1 MSIPNLPVNFKDDIL
16 AASNPKRKYQQT
28 FNSDGSV
35 SLEDV
40 TVYTQ
45 QGSDFGASQVNQTNG
60 AINNIYNERIID
72 LDELELVTEPGFFVD
87 ALAVKELNDK
97 LPVVLYDND
106 DTPAKGAITLSESSA
121 NFTRLKIFYKNTNGF
136 YGSVDVYNPN
146 GKTVTL
152 LNFAYGDVDNTDPMI
167 LKFRVIDISDNKI
180 DTSQSSSGTYVT
192 GEQRLSE
199 GRHYT
204 KGNFIVITQVLG
216 YRG

>member
-45 QGSDFGASQVNQTNG
+45 NGSDFGASQVNQTNG

-87 ALAVKELNDK
+87 ALAVAELND
-97 LPVVLYDND
+97 N
-106 DTPAKGAITLSESSA
+106 TIIEQGANHTKYA
-121 NFTRLKIFYKNTNGF
+121 
-136 YGSVDVYNPN
+136 N
-146 GKTVTL
+146 GKLECWGRSTTSGSTGGATID
-152 LNFAYGDVDNTDPMI
+152 FPVD
-167 LKFRVIDISDNKI
+167 FIDASYIVLATPSYH
-180 DTSQSSSGTYVT
+180 SSGYPTFECST
-192 GEQRLSE
+192 QRSTVSAFNLYTRKSDGGLLGGVVCNWYAI
-199 GRHYT
+199 GRW
-204 KGNFIVITQVLG
+204 K
-216 YRG
+216 